1 MSTGGE
7 NAPVSPRG
15 GSTGAHG
22 RNAQRQRVVAFS
34 WLLGGL
40 LVTYAL
46 VITTGER
53 LLGSFARTVALAL
66 VLLAALRIR
75 RLSRGRTG
83 AIAVVSAAAVVVAA
97 LATAFA
103 RGTVLTVLT
112 ASTTLALV
120 TVTSSLV
127 IRYLMVRARVD
138 LATVLGVLCIYLL
151 IAMLFSSL
159 HEVGGALVSPYLRGT
174 QQPPS
179 PGDCLYYSVITI
191 TTVGIGDIGP
201 VSNLARMVTVLE
213 AVVGQLYL
221 VSVVAAV
228 ISGWRPGVHS
238 GAA

>member
-1 MSTGGE
+1 MSTGSEGS
-7 NAPVSPRG
+7 PPSPRG
-15 GSTGAHG
+15 GSPDDG
-22 RNAQRQRVVAFS
+22 RIALRQRVVAFS

-40 LVTYAL
+40 LVAYAL
-46 VITTGER
+46 IITTGER

-75 RLSRGRTG
+75 HLSRGRTG
-83 AIAVVSAAAVVVAA
+83 AVAVVSVAAVLVAA
-97 LATAFA
+97 LATAFT

-112 ASTTLALV
+112 ATTTLALV

-127 IRYLMVRARVD
+127 VRYLIVDARVD

-151 IAMLFSSL
+151 IALLFSSA
-159 HEVGGALVSPYLRGT
+159 HEIGGALLPHYLQGA
-174 QQPPS
+174 QQPPTS
-179 PGDCLYYSVITI
+179 GDCLYYSVITI

-201 VSNLARMVTVLE
+201 ASNVARMITVLE

-228 ISGWRPGVHS
+228 ISGWRPGVRR
-238 GAA
+238 GA

>member
-159 HEVGGALVSPYLRGT
+159 HEIGGALVAPYLGGT
-174 QQPPS
+174 SAPPS

-228 ISGWRPGVHS
+228 VSGWRPGVHR

>member
-1 MSTGGE
+1 
-7 NAPVSPRG
+7 
-15 GSTGAHG
+15 
-22 RNAQRQRVVAFS
+22 VVAFS

-159 HEVGGALVSPYLRGT
+159 HEIGGALVAPYLGGT
-174 QQPPS
+174 SAPPS

-228 ISGWRPGVHS
+228 VSGWRPGVHR